1 MPDPTVPA
9 SSSTPTGPSRAERGL
24 ATPGRRHFIV
34 GGTAMLAALGL
45 NPQAE
50 ATMAT
55 ASLPD
60 AVNGASNSRLQR
72 WARDTW
78 RSLAAMTPP
87 ATGLPADNIRES
99 LAAGDRS
106 GYTSPT
112 NIGGY
117 LWSASSASSR
127 RASAPHASPAR

>member
-9 SSSTPTGPSRAERGL
+9 SSSTPNGPSRAERGL
-24 ATPGRRHFIV
+24 ATPGRRHVIV

-72 WARDTW
+72 WKVCVQLVNSDLMD
-78 RSLAAMTPP
+78 SCDPCAA
-87 ATGLPADNIRES
+87 
-99 LAAGDRS
+99 
-106 GYTSPT
+106 Y
-112 NIGGY
+112 
-117 LWSASSASSR
+117 
-127 RASAPHASPAR
+127 